1 MPRSAI
7 RDVMDAA
14 WALERELGAG
24 ERLIHLEVGQPNF
37 RPPESVCAAAAR
49 AAAGTTDPAL
59 FGYIPNAGL
68 PELRTA
74 IADFHNRSGDG
85 LCLKQSNVVVCHG
98 AVGAISTVLQS
109 ICVPGD
115 EFLMPDPGWP
125 NTEMATRILGGV
137 PVHYPLMVSRG
148 WKPDPDAIRR
158 RINENTKA
166 LFICSPS
173 NPTGSVLSL
182 TELEALID
190 VANEFELLVVSDE
203 IYSQIYFQD
212 GETEARDFCSDRSGY
227 SYANSAAPSVLQ
239 CDNICPERTVV
250 VSGVSKTW
258 AMCGFR
264 VGWIV
269 TPNQELASTSAKLLE
284 ASISCGV
291 PYSQMG
297 ALEALT
303 SPDVPNEVEMMVAAY
318 RERRDL
324 VTEILNRHGRLDY
337 RPEGAFYVLVRVDGS
352 DVAEENGAGCPTV
365 QLCRDLLREEHV
377 AVSPGSAFGTVARKY
392 VRVSLASSKEDLK
405 EGVERLCRFLDR
417 RAKRLQKN

>member
-14 WALERELGAG
+14 WALERELGAD

-68 PELRTA
+68 PELRAA

-85 LCLKQSNVVVCHG
+85 LCLNQSNVVVCHG

-109 ICVPGD
+109 VCVPGD

-137 PVHYPLMVSRG
+137 PVHYPLMVCVVGNQTQTPSG
-148 WKPDPDAIRR
+148 GASTKTPKPFY
-158 RINENTKA
+158 
-166 LFICSPS
+166 LLSY
-173 NPTGSVLSL
+173 NPTGSVLSR

-190 VANEFELLVVSDE
+190 VKRVRAARVSDE

-212 GETEARDFCSDRSGY
+212 AETEGGAVCSDSPGY

-239 CDNICPERTVV
+239 CRNICPERTVI

-264 VGWIV
+264 VGWLV

-303 SPDVPNEVEMMVAAY
+303 SPDVPHEVEMMVAAY

-337 RPEGAFYVLVRVDGS
+337 RPEGAFYVLVRVDTS
-352 DVAEENGAGCPTV
+352 NSAEENGAECPTV

-377 AVSPGSAFGTVARKY
+377 AVSPGSAFGTVAGNY
-392 VRVSLASSKEDLK
+392 VRVSLASSKEDLE
-405 EGVERLCRFLDR
+405 EGVERLCRFLNR
-417 RAKRLQKN
+417 RAETS